1 MRQVPRR
8 ARYYLAINGLFLI
21 RKLHQEWA
29 ICSNVTSL
37 STGHLPHWRGER
49 GLPGVVVEAH
59 VVVAAVVL
67 ELLPVLAVFA
77 RGQQDDVV
85 AVVQVVQRVA
95 EKGRE
100 DDNISPNMS
109 RMPHSW
115 GTYFFVRG
123 CVKSTT
129 WLLFSCNLD
138 QRYLRF
144 TVQLQYTCRT
154 TPPSLAPPRVSEPMP

>member
-1 MRQVPRR
+1 M
-8 ARYYLAINGLFLI
+8 
-21 RKLHQEWA
+21 
-29 ICSNVTSL
+29 
-37 STGHLPHWRGER
+37 

-95 EKGRE
+95 EKGGRE
-100 DDNISPNMS
+100 GNDNISLNMS

-144 TVQLQYTCRT
+144 PVQLQYTCRT
-154 TPPSLAPPRVSEPMP
+154 TPSSLAPHRVSEPMP

>member
-1 MRQVPRR
+1 M
-8 ARYYLAINGLFLI
+8 
-21 RKLHQEWA
+21 
-29 ICSNVTSL
+29 
-37 STGHLPHWRGER
+37 

-100 DDNISPNMS
+100 GK
-109 RMPHSW
+109 R
-115 GTYFFVRG
+115 
-123 CVKSTT
+123 
-129 WLLFSCNLD
+129 
-138 QRYLRF
+138 
-144 TVQLQYTCRT
+144 
-154 TPPSLAPPRVSEPMP
+154 